1 MLIRSRTEHLHIT
14 IEYKFSKNIMRTRQE
29 ILDRIKYY
37 EDKLHQLFIDEK
49 SDTLE
54 WKMTNEKVMLLQW
67 VLKVDIYRDDAF

>member
-1 MLIRSRTEHLHIT
+1 
-14 IEYKFSKNIMRTRQE
+14 MRTRQE

-37 EDKLHQLFIDEK
+37 EDKLHQLFVEEK
-49 SDTLE
+49 SDTTE